1 MSGECSLWWVDAMNQ
16 MMRGVSAWSDGRT
29 LPGCGEWW
37 PCGEWTDKITWTIA
51 GAAGIY
57 INIHVLMPQCAM
69 MTTWWPHKSVQILWN
84 LILSTV
90 TGINAFIITEKKQK
104 QNKIESV
111 HHSNS
116 QEKLCLSYYL
126 KTNKTNLSF
135 SKVSH
140 VLFLKVFR
148 KPVLSSAFC
157 GNEWC
162 CSLESCTLLVTIHLI
177 MQKCEGVGC
186 FLWFLVMGTK
196 DSQTAIPSIL

>member
-1 MSGECSLWWVDAMNQ
+1 MEWWKNVARLWWVVTVWWVDRQNNMDD
-16 MMRGVSAWSDGRT
+16 RRCGRY
-29 LPGCGEWW
+29 
-37 PCGEWTDKITWTIA
+37 
-51 GAAGIY
+51 IY
-57 INIHVLMPQCAM
+57 KY
-69 MTTWWPHKSVQILWN
+69 TR
-84 LILSTV
+84 
-90 TGINAFIITEKKQK
+90 INAPMCDDDNLMASQECADTLKSNSQYSNRNKCFHYHRKKQK
-104 QNKIESV
+104 QQNIIESV